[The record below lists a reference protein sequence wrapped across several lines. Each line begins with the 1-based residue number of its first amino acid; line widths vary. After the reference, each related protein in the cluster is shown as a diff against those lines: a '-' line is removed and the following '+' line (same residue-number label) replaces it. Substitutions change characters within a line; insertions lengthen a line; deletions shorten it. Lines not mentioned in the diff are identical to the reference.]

1 MKSGR
6 RPHRSL
12 RALPGLLFWLALLA
26 PVQLLALSL
35 GEVEVLSALGD
46 PVEVEIPVED
56 WGGIDPQDIRASL
69 AARSQ
74 YESFGLD
81 WSPVLDSLALNLV
94 GPRLDGSLRILVST
108 RAPVSEPYVELLLAL
123 RWPGGSL
130 LREYVVLFD
139 LPPSAEPAF
148 SQSAAAVPSG
158 RRRYQVQAGAVF
170 WNIAQQFLAAEDEGE
185 AGSLNE
191 EHRLYQML
199 LALFELNPAA
209 FINDN
214 ISLLRAD
221 AVLQIPVAADLQRI
235 DRASA
240 KQRFDTLWAAGTR
253 ALQVPE
259 PAVAEPRLPGEAGV
273 AEPAFPEPSSL
284 STAFAVA
291 DDEDAEVM
299 AMPAEVR
306 RGAETG
312 GLRPG
317 SNGWLLP
324 ANTPVIMS
332 WSDTRPAAE
341 QEGRLLQARQH
352 SIDTLTRTRSLG
364 GTAQHS
370 DAARPALGR
379 LALSADVVLTTLALQ
394 AERRARLYEE
404 LQASQL
410 RLQEALAYT
419 ASVNARVEAVLAAK
433 ARVQVD
439 RVDLVLALVMLSAL
453 LLALGLILHLLLRSE
468 LRSASRQTA

>member
-6 RPHRSL
+6 HPHRSL
-12 RALPGLLFWLALLA
+12 RALHGLLFWLVLFA

-56 WGGIDPQDIRASL
+56 WGGIDPQSIRASL

-74 YESFGLD
+74 YESFGLR
-81 WSPVLDSLALNLV
+81 WSPVLDSLAFNLV

-139 LPPSAEPAF
+139 LPSSADPAF
-148 SQSAAAVPSG
+148 SQRAAAVPDG
-158 RRRYQVQAGAVF
+158 RRLYQVQAGAVF
-170 WNIAQQFLAAEDEGE
+170 WNIAQQFLAAEDEAE
-185 AGSLNE
+185 RLNE
-191 EHRLYQML
+191 DHRLYQML

-221 AVLQIPVAADLQRI
+221 ALLQIPVAADLQRI

-240 KQRFDTLWAAGTR
+240 QQRFNTLWAAGTR
-253 ALQVPE
+253 ALQVPA
-259 PAVAEPRLPGEAGV
+259 PAVAESRLPDEPGV
-273 AEPAFPEPSSL
+273 AEPAFPETSSL
-284 STAFAVA
+284 SAAFEAA
-291 DDEDAEVM
+291 DDEDAE
-299 AMPAEVR
+299 ASPAIPAVVR
-306 RGAETG
+306 PGTETG

-317 SNGWLLP
+317 RNGWLLP

-332 WSDTRPAAE
+332 WNDTRTAAE

-352 SIDTLTRTRSLG
+352 SIDTLARTRSLG
-364 GTAQHS
+364 GAVQHS
-370 DAARPALGR
+370 DSARPALGR
-379 LALSADVVLTTLALQ
+379 LALNADVVLTTLALQ

-419 ASVNARVEAVLAAK
+419 ASVNARLEAVLAAK
-433 ARVQVD
+433 ARVEVD
-439 RVDLVLALVMLSAL
+439 RVDLVLALLMLSAL
-453 LLALGLILHLLLRSE
+453 LLALGLILHLLLSPKLQSTPRKTS
-468 LRSASRQTA
+468 